1 MSKLL
6 VFLLF
11 FCNWPLYS
19 IIYQLC
25 DMQGV
30 NVGGVGEG
38 GGWFTPQRNYPVC
51 LFGGGG
57 SPLREI
63 IQSVFALRSKL
74 NIFETRDRLRLL
86 SIELEICSNRSNSS
100 EVIC

>member
-38 GGWFTPQRNYPVC
+38 GVVHPP
-51 LFGGGG
+51 
-57 SPLREI
+57 REI
-63 IQSVFALRSKL
+63 IQSVSNYMCSRSQ
-74 NIFETRDRLRLL
+74 NYAF
-86 SIELEICSNRSNSS
+86 
-100 EVIC
+100 V

>member
-6 VFLLF
+6 VFLLL

-25 DMQGV
+25 DMKVV

-38 GGWFTPQRNYPVC
+38 GG
-51 LFGGGG
+51 GG
-57 SPLREI
+57 SPPPE
-63 IQSVFALRSKL
+63 KL
-74 NIFETRDRLRLL
+74 SSL
-86 SIELEICSNRSNSS
+86 SQTTGCIKKKVIELQRAIIRELLG
-100 EVIC
+100 V

>member
-38 GGWFTPQRNYPVC
+38 GVVHPPQRNYPVC
-51 LFGGGG
+51 LK
-57 SPLREI
+57 LYV
-63 IQSVFALRSKL
+63 QSGSKL
-74 NIFETRDRLRLL
+74 C
-86 SIELEICSNRSNSS
+86 ICLDAVLCEAN
-100 EVIC
+100 